1 MANRRMFSL
10 TVVDTDKFLDMPSTT
25 QALYFHLGMRADDD
39 GFVSSPKKIAG
50 IANCS
55 MDDLKL
61 LIAKGYVIPFESGV
75 IVITHWKQH
84 NYIQSDRYRK
94 TTYKKEREQLELVEN
109 VYKLDT
115 ENIQQSSK
123 TYTQYRLSKDI
134 VKDIENN
141 LCASDNAPK
150 DSKAAINEFFESI
163 WKLYPSKKG
172 KGQISDSK
180 KKVLYNIGYDE
191 LSRAIERYKAG
202 LAKDEWRKPQ
212 NGSTFFNSGINSC
225 LNIINANS
233 DMLDTLSIFS
243 DVFADRAIAIFS
255 DINKELKQS
264 FATGNKYGFYTLLRN
279 SFFTSAAQAKN
290 FSVEFLGKIQV
301 FASNT
306 YMVNT
311 NCFKHFKFLLK
322 VILVVL
328 S

>member
-10 TVVDTDKFLDMPSTT
+10 TVIDTDKFLDMPSTT

-84 NYIQSDRYRK
+84 NYILSDRFRK
-94 TTYKKEREQLELVEN
+94 PTIKKESEHLELVEN

-202 LAKDEWRKPQ
+202 LAKDEWKPQ
-212 NGSTFFNSGINSC
+212 NGSTFFNSGYIDY
-225 LNIINANS
+225 LDANYS
-233 DMLDTLSIFS
+233 EPEQITDPEEGDRSIYQ
-243 DVFADRAIAIFS
+243 DEEDYRRLRE
-255 DINKELKQS
+255 EL
-264 FATGNKYGFYTLLRN
+264 G
-279 SFFTSAAQAKN
+279 
-290 FSVEFLGKIQV
+290 
-301 FASNT
+301 
-306 YMVNT
+306 
-311 NCFKHFKFLLK
+311 
-322 VILVVL
+322 
-328 S
+328 